1 MNQKEKQKKETENKR
16 LLRFAE
22 HLNSIKNFPGELLQ
36 EVELVDVKEKVR
48 THYKIIYNHFLI
60 DELPAAFE
68 EFEFNEING
77 DPILIGRNP
86 LEEGPTLSVVEF
98 FGLGPAEFAHLFD
111 VEGLQNPI
119 IYGGKILTP
128 EATPSDFAFNIYQFV
143 RFRKFELQPRL
154 GK

>member
-1 MNQKEKQKKETENKR
+1 MNEKEKQKKEIENKR

-36 EVELVDVKEKVR
+36 EIELVDVKEKIR
-48 THYKIIYNHFLI
+48 THYKIVYNYFVI
-60 DELPAAFE
+60 DELPVVFE
-68 EFEFNEING
+68 EFEFNDING

-86 LEEGPTLSVVEF
+86 HEEGPTLSVADF

-111 VEGLQNPI
+111 VEGLQNPLQ
-119 IYGGKILTP
+119 YGGKMLMP
-128 EATPSDFAFNIYQFV
+128 EAGPADFAFNIYQFV